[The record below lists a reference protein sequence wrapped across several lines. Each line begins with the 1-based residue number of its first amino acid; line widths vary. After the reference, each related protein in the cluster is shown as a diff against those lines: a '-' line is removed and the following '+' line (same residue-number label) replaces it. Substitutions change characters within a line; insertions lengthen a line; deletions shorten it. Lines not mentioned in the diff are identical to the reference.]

1 MSKLLTTRDVAKRL
15 GISAAALSRYVTR
28 GKVFQPEMV
37 DIGHLR
43 VHSWKE
49 EDVECLR
56 KLLPKIANGRKTRH
70 KKKQSDLSNQ
80 QSAKPKKQKSRVKK

>member
-1 MSKLLTTRDVAKRL
+1 MPKLLTTRDVAKRL

-37 DIGHLR
+37 DIGQLR

-49 EDVECLR
+49 EDVERLR
-56 KLLPKIANGRKTRH
+56 ELLPKIANGRKTRH
-70 KKKQSDLSNQ
+70 KKKQSPKSSR
-80 QSAKPKKQKSRVKK
+80 QSAKAKKEKK